1 MQLAPSNSAI
11 VSVETAV
18 DSASLEQKG
27 IQAASRAGN
36 LRVSFHIYN
45 TEADVEF
52 LLKAIAR

>member
-1 MQLAPSNSAI
+1 MHLTPSNSAI
-11 VSVETAV
+11 VSVETTV
-18 DSASLEQKG
+18 DSAALEKKG

-45 TEADVEF
+45 TEADVEA